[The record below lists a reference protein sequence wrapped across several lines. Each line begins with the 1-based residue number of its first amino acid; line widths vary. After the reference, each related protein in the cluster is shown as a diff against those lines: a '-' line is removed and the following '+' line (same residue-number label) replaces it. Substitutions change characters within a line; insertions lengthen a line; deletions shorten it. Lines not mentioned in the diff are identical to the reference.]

1 MKTTPWSALTLHKPL
16 REVFWF
22 YGVIPSH
29 ILWGMTLLAYFNGA
43 TLGTNLLMFAV
54 VLVYTA
60 WIIAQIW
67 VSSSMQKATI
77 YSDALPLNLKMMRI
91 GMPTK
96 IMIFFKDCDLM
107 LCR

>member
-43 TLGTNLLMFAV
+43 TLGTNILMFGV
-54 VLVYTA
+54 VLIYTA

-67 VSSSMQKATI
+67 VSSAMQEATI
-77 YSDALPLNLKMMRI
+77 YSDIARYLTAAWGLNSLLLV
-91 GMPTK
+91 
-96 IMIFFKDCDLM
+96 IFL
-107 LCR
+107 LLQRLQ